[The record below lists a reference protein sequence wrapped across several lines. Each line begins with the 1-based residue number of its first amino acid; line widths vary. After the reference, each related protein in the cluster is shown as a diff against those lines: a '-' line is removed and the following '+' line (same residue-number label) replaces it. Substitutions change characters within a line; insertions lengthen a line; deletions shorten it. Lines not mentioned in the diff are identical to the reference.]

1 MSEKTKSEDVEG
13 SQSSGPHSINI
24 AQNVINPSV
33 HNYFDAIPQNVLL
46 NQQGQVHAQTQ
57 EQSLVVS
64 LKSDNPQDESQYIF
78 SQENNILY
86 QKKITQVKE
95 DEDKEKIT
103 QVKEDE
109 DKEKKTQVKEDEDKE
124 KITQVKEDED
134 KEKITQVKED
144 EDKEKITQVKEDEDK
159 EKKAQVN
166 EVKNGS
172 EEKEKHE
179 SKSRNKSRE
188 FLLVDEENISKM
200 GNNIHSLSNNID
212 SLVLKIDESLVVA
225 KKTNEN
231 LNSLVGEAK
240 ITNKNLNSLVLKM
253 DESIGEAKKTNEN
266 LNSLLLKIDESLSE
280 AKKTNEKTLNEIKAL
295 NQNQVRLLEILA
307 GKFATQNNGAD
318 QNNNKNN

>member
-86 QKKITQVKE
+86 QKK
-95 DEDKEKIT
+95 
-103 QVKEDE
+103 
-109 DKEKKTQVKEDEDKE
+109 KTQVKEDEA
-124 KITQVKEDED
+124 
-134 KEKITQVKED
+134 
-144 EDKEKITQVKEDEDK
+144 K

-166 EVKNGS
+166 EVKNVF
-172 EEKEKHE
+172 EEKEKEE
-179 SKSRNKSRE
+179 SKSQNKSRE

-253 DESIGEAKKTNEN
+253 DES
-266 LNSLLLKIDESLSE
+266 LSE

-307 GKFATQNNGAD
+307 GKFATQNN
-318 QNNNKNN
+318 NKNN